1 MKLNAVVEIEL
12 DMEKGET
19 LDQAKARLFDLLF
32 DGLCRNSPCEF
43 SIQNTYE
50 VKDQK

>member
-12 DMEKGET
+12 DMENGET
-19 LDQAKARLFDLLF
+19 AYQAKARLFDLLF
-32 DGLCRNSPCEF
+32 DGLCRNAPCQF
-43 SIQNTYE
+43 WIQSTYE

>member
-19 LDQAKARLFDLLF
+19 VDQAKARLFDLLF
-32 DGLCRNSPCEF
+32 DGLCRNAPCQIW
-43 SIQNTYE
+43 IQNTYE
-50 VKDQK
+50 VEDQK